1 MTTVKLR
8 IRSDGSVTGLWSD
21 AVDWQ
26 AIGRVDVRRASHVE
40 FCGRRQMWYVRA
52 GRPSSAFRC
61 MLQLVLRRP
70 CGRILYW
77 ASSRAE
83 ALAWEAVY
91 FGPDGRGWRLKA
103 MRCARQR
110 ERG

>member
-40 FCGRRQMWYVRA
+40 FCGRRQMWYVRIA
-52 GRPSSAFRC
+52 RPNSSSRRV
-61 MLQLVLRRP
+61 LQGLLRRP
-70 CGRILYW
+70 FGEILHW
-77 ASSRAE
+77 ARSRSD
-83 ALAWEAVY
+83 ALIWETVH
-91 FGPDGRGWRLKA
+91 LLTKS
-103 MRCARQR
+103 
-110 ERG
+110 